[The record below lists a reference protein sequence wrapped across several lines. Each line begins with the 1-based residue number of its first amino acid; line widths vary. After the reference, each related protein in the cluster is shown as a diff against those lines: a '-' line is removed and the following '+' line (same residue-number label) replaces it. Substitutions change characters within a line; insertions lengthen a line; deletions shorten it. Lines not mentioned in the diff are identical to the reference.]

1 MSKELSQQELELK
14 YEPWL
19 LAAEELI
26 RFDEVERALTL
37 LNQLPAIYRDN
48 PIPAIEQL
56 KMKIKRALVTPHA
69 YMSAALDQDVDP
81 EHAKRNIRWLLRGRI
96 LEEEVRLLNKAGKT
110 PHIVDVGP
118 GEYWAPLGLQTW
130 GYQFSYKAVAMDKV
144 AAGKAE
150 PHLSSIASE
159 RKAGEP
165 TIFIAQEI
173 IEHLPSPQDLVTEA
187 LRYCDGWPDYVH
199 LSTPCYTFSCGP
211 KDWDKLCGLPHLR
224 AYTPRE
230 FMQEV
235 TTLFP
240 GYRWEFKTD
249 AIQSMRGFKVGEG
262 ILQNVAD
269 TPQ

>member
-1 MSKELSQQELELK
+1 MEQKELELK

-19 LAAEELI
+19 LAAQELI

-48 PIPAIEQL
+48 PIAEIETL
-56 KMKIKRALVTPHA
+56 KTKIKRALVTPHA

-81 EHAKRNIRWLLRGRI
+81 EHAQRNIRWLLRGRI
-96 LEEEVRLLNKAGKT
+96 LEEEIKQLNAQGKT
-110 PHIVDVGP
+110 PHLVDVGP
-118 GEYWAPLGLQTW
+118 GEYWAPLGLDAW
-130 GYQFSYKAVAMDKV
+130 GYKFSYKAVAMDRV
-144 AAGKAE
+144 AALKAE
-150 PHLSSIASE
+150 EHLAKITDK
-159 RKAGEP
+159 RKDGEP
-165 TIFIAQEI
+165 TVFIAQEI

-199 LSTPCYTFSCGP
+199 ISTPCYTFSCGP

-224 AYTPRE
+224 AYTPTE
-230 FMQEV
+230 FVREV

-240 GYRWEFKTD
+240 GYKWEFKTD
-249 AIQSMRGFKVGEG
+249 AIQSLRGYKTGEG
-262 ILQNVAD
+262 IVANVAD